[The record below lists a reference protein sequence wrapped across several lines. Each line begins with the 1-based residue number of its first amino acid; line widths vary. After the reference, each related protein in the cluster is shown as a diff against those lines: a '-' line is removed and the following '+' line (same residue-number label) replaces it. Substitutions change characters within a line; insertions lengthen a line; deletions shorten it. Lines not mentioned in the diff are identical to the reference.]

1 MASFSSELKR
11 LRRGVFVAWFVN
23 FLLLA
28 LTILAAMLFVALP
41 SNVTNEELLRYL
53 LLYAGVAVVVAAVI
67 LSFVMLLS
75 SSVVMGSV
83 GGDHERV
90 TSGQLYN
97 IAEEMSIASGMKVPD
112 VYIQHGTGVANAYA
126 LSNRK
131 GHARVVFTA
140 EILQTLDRSEVQA
153 VMAHELS
160 HVYTGDSVAMTRLIA
175 LTSTVGI
182 IAGMSSRM
190 FFGRRGGGG
199 NNNNGKA
206 NPLAIVLIVLALIF
220 LLVAP
225 ILSRVGNAFMSRK
238 RESQADANAVRFT
251 RNPTAMA
258 SALAKIDGYSYQSG
272 ADNKKSAEKFY
283 KTVGALAFFNPAK
296 FAGAFATHPPIGER
310 VDALVKMGAAPPQ
323 APGT

>member
-11 LRRGVFVAWFVN
+11 LRRGVFVAWLVN

-53 LLYAGVAVVVAAVI
+53 LLYGGVAVVVAAII
-67 LSFVMLLS
+67 LAFVMLLS

-126 LSNRK
+126 LSNRR

-182 IAGMSSRM
+182 IAGLSSRM
-190 FFGRRGGGG
+190 FYGRRGGGG
-199 NNNNGKA
+199 NNGKA
-206 NPLAIVLIVLALIF
+206 NPLAIVIIVLSLIF

-272 ADNKKSAEKFY
+272 ADNQKGAEKFY

-310 VDALVKMGAAPPQ
+310 VDALVKMGAAPPR

>member
-11 LRRGVFVAWFVN
+11 LRRGVFVAWLVN

-28 LTILAAMLFVALP
+28 LTVLAAMLFVALP
-41 SNVTNEELLRYL
+41 SNVTNTELLRYL
-53 LLYAGVAVVVAAVI
+53 LLYGGIAVVVAAVI
-67 LSFVMLLS
+67 LAFVMLMS

-182 IAGMSSRM
+182 IAGLSSRM
-190 FFGRRGGGG
+190 FYGRRGGGG
-199 NNNNGKA
+199 NGKA
-206 NPLAIVLIVLALIF
+206 NPLAIVIIVLSLIF

-225 ILSRVGNAFMSRK
+225 ILSRVGNAFMYRK

-272 ADNKKSAEKFY
+272 ADNNKDAEKFY

-296 FAGAFATHPPIGER
+296 FAGAFATHPPIGQR
-310 VDALVKMGAAPPQ
+310 VDALVKMGAEPPR
-323 APGT
+323 APGA

>member
-11 LRRGVFVAWFVN
+11 LRRGVFVAWLVN

-28 LTILAAMLFVALP
+28 LTVLAAMLFVALP
-41 SNVTNEELLRYL
+41 SNVTNAELLRYL
-53 LLYAGVAVVVAAVI
+53 LLYGGIAVVVAAVI
-67 LSFVMLLS
+67 LAFVMLMS

-182 IAGMSSRM
+182 IAGLSSRR
-190 FFGRRGGGG
+190 FYGRRGGGG
-199 NNNNGKA
+199 NGKA
-206 NPLAIVLIVLALIF
+206 NPLAIVIIVLSLIF

-272 ADNKKSAEKFY
+272 ADNNKDAEKFY

-296 FAGAFATHPPIGER
+296 FAGAFATHPPIGQR
-310 VDALVKMGAAPPQ
+310 VDALVKMGAEPPR
-323 APGT
+323 APGA

>member
-11 LRRGVFVAWFVN
+11 LRRGVFVAWLVN

-53 LLYAGVAVVVAAVI
+53 LLYGGVAVVVAAII
-67 LSFVMLLS
+67 LAFVMLLS

-97 IAEEMSIASGMKVPD
+97 IAEEMSIASGMKVPY

-182 IAGMSSRM
+182 IAGLSSRM
-190 FFGRRGGGG
+190 FYGRRGGG
-199 NNNNGKA
+199 NNGKA
-206 NPLAIVLIVLALIF
+206 NPLAIVIIVLSLIF

-272 ADNKKSAEKFY
+272 ADNQKGAEKFY

-310 VDALVKMGAAPPQ
+310 VDALVKMGAAPPR

>member
-1 MASFSSELKR
+1 ML
-11 LRRGVFVAWFVN
+11 AWFVN

-28 LTILAAMLFVALP
+28 LTILAAMLFTMLP
-41 SNVTNEELLRYL
+41 SNISNAELVNYL
-53 LLYAGVAVVVAAVI
+53 LVFGGIAAAIAAVVLAI
-67 LSFVMLLS
+67 VMLVS

-83 GGDHERV
+83 GGDHEKV

-97 IAEEMSIASGMKVPD
+97 IAEEMSIASGMNVPD

-140 EILQTLDRSEVQA
+140 EILQTLDRAEVQA

-190 FFGRRGGGG
+190 FMGRGRGRGGGG
-199 NNNNGKA
+199 GNGGRA
-206 NPLAIVLIVLALIF
+206 NPLAIVIIVVAFIF
-220 LLVAP
+220 LLIAP
-225 ILSRVGNAFMSRK
+225 ILSRIGNAFMSRK

-272 ADNKKSAEKFY
+272 ADNAKSAEKFY
-283 KTVGALAFFNPAK
+283 KTVGALAFFNPSK
-296 FAGAFATHPPIGER
+296 FAGAFATHPPIGDR
-310 VDALVKMGAAPPQ
+310 VDALVRMGAESPRPPG
-323 APGT
+323 A

>member
-1 MASFSSELKR
+1 MASFNSELKR
-11 LRRGVFVAWFVN
+11 LRRGVILAWFVN

-28 LTILAAMLFVALP
+28 LTILAAMLFTMLP
-41 SNVTNEELLRYL
+41 SNVTNSELLGYL
-53 LLYAGVAVVVAAVI
+53 ATFGGIAAAVAAVI
-67 LSFVMLLS
+67 LAVVMLVS

-83 GGDHERV
+83 GGDHEKV
-90 TSGQLYN
+90 TSGQLFN

-160 HVYTGDSVAMTRLIA
+160 HIYTGDSVAMTRLIA

-182 IAGMSSRM
+182 IAGLSSRM
-190 FFGRRGGGG
+190 FYGRRGGGG
-199 NNNNGKA
+199 GNGKT
-206 NPLAIVLIVLALIF
+206 NPLAIVIIVLSLIF
-220 LLVAP
+220 LLIAP
-225 ILSRVGNAFMSRK
+225 ILSRIGNAFMSRK

-272 ADNKKSAEKFY
+272 ADNKKGAEKFY
-283 KTVGALAFFNPAK
+283 KTVGALAFFNPSK
-296 FAGAFATHPPIGER
+296 FSGAFATHPPIGTR

-323 APGT
+323 APGA

>member
-11 LRRGVFVAWFVN
+11 LRRGVFVAWLVN

-28 LTILAAMLFVALP
+28 LTVLAAMLFVALP
-41 SNVTNEELLRYL
+41 SNVTNAELLRYL
-53 LLYAGVAVVVAAVI
+53 LLYGGIAVVVAAVI
-67 LSFVMLLS
+67 LAFVMLMS

-182 IAGMSSRM
+182 IAGLSSRM
-190 FFGRRGGGG
+190 FYGRRGGGG
-199 NNNNGKA
+199 NGKA
-206 NPLAIVLIVLALIF
+206 NPLAIVIIVLSLIF

-272 ADNKKSAEKFY
+272 ADNNKDAEKFY

-296 FAGAFATHPPIGER
+296 FAGAFATHPPIGQR
-310 VDALVKMGAAPPQ
+310 VDALVKMGAEPPR
-323 APGT
+323 APGA

>member
-11 LRRGVFVAWFVN
+11 LRRGVFVAWLVN

-53 LLYAGVAVVVAAVI
+53 LLYGGIAVVVAAII
-67 LSFVMLLS
+67 LAFVMLLS

-182 IAGMSSRM
+182 IAGLSSRM
-190 FFGRRGGGG
+190 FYGRRGGGG
-199 NNNNGKA
+199 NNGKA
-206 NPLAIVLIVLALIF
+206 NPLAIVIIVLSLIF

-272 ADNKKSAEKFY
+272 ADNQKGAEKFY

-310 VDALVKMGAAPPQ
+310 VDALVKMGAAPPR

>member
-11 LRRGVFVAWFVN
+11 LRRGVFVAWLVN

-28 LTILAAMLFVALP
+28 LTVLAAMLFVALP
-41 SNVTNEELLRYL
+41 SNVTNAELLRYL
-53 LLYAGVAVVVAAVI
+53 LLYGGIAVVVAAVI
-67 LSFVMLLS
+67 LAFVMLMS

-182 IAGMSSRM
+182 IAGLSSRM
-190 FFGRRGGGG
+190 FYGRRGGG
-199 NNNNGKA
+199 NGKT
-206 NPLAIVLIVLALIF
+206 NPLAIVIIVLSLIF

-272 ADNKKSAEKFY
+272 ADNNKDAEKFY

-296 FAGAFATHPPIGER
+296 FAGAFATHPPIGQR
-310 VDALVKMGAAPPQ
+310 VDALVKMGAEPPR
-323 APGT
+323 APGA

>member
-11 LRRGVFVAWFVN
+11 LRRGVFVAWLVN

-53 LLYAGVAVVVAAVI
+53 LAYGGIAVVVAAVI
-67 LSFVMLLS
+67 LAFVMLVS

-83 GGDHERV
+83 GGDHEKV

-182 IAGMSSRM
+182 IAGLSSRM
-190 FFGRRGGGG
+190 FYGRRGGGG
-199 NNNNGKA
+199 SGGKT
-206 NPLAIVLIVLALIF
+206 NPLAIVIIVLSLIF
-220 LLVAP
+220 LLIAP
-225 ILSRVGNAFMSRK
+225 ILSRVGNAYMSRK

-272 ADNKKSAEKFY
+272 ADNKKGAEKFY

-310 VDALVKMGAAPPQ
+310 VDALVKMGAAPPR